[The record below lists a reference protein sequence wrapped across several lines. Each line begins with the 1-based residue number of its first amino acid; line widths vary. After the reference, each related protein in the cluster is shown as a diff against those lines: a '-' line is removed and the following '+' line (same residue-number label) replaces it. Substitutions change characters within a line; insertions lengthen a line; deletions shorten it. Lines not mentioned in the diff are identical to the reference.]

1 MTIQEALK
9 NIDVVVSS
17 VPMKRG
23 EHIALQQSVELVT
36 QRCQRADELEKES
49 KPKKEKGKK

>member
-1 MTIQEALK
+1 MTVQEALK